1 MIVAVASRGAGSM
14 SNEPPPTITA
24 TPDQTFQRA
33 LAFHQS
39 GRPQAADRLYR
50 ASSLPIT
57 GITTRC
63 FIWACCAKTRQCRRG
78 RRFDQA
84 GAGGKPGFGR
94 IPCKPCLRAAGIRT
108 PRCGDRLLRAGV
120 GPQSCLRRGE
130 PRPRQHAPDAQAT
143 RRRSGRSR

>member
-1 MIVAVASRGAGSM
+1 M

-63 FIWACCAKTRQCRRG
+63 FIWACCAYNKTM
-78 RRFDQA
+78 
-84 GAGGKPGFGR
+84 
-94 IPCKPCLRAAGIRT
+94 
-108 PRCGDRLLRAGV
+108 PR
-120 GPQSCLRRGE
+120 
-130 PRPRQHAPDAQAT
+130 RPR
-143 RRRSGRSR
+143 R